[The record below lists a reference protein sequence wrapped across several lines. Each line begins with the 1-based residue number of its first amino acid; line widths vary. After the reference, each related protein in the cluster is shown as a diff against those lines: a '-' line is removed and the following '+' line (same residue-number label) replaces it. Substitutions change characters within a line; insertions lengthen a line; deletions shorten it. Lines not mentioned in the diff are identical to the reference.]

1 MGIFGKLSNEG
12 LEEAQDRAGGGGFQH
27 EADIYNSTVEM
38 AYAGESAG
46 GAMSVSFI
54 FDLGDNRKH
63 RETFYVT
70 NKKKENFYL
79 NKNDNTKKVPLPGF
93 VSVDDICM
101 ATTEKSLAE
110 QDTEEKI
117 VKIWDFD
124 AKAEVPKSVPVLV
137 DVIGKPVSIAL
148 LKILRNKREQASN
161 GDYVDVAGDVTE
173 NQVDKVFHTE
183 SRMTMVEA
191 RRDAA
196 LIDEGKEPL
205 GAQFWDTWLTNNKGK
220 VRDKRSIKD
229 GGSGGTSGRPGGN
242 AGAPTGGAPAS
253 ERKSLFN
260 KS

>member
-12 LEEAQDRAGGGGFQH
+12 LEEAQDRVGGGSFQH
-27 EADIYNSTVEM
+27 EADIYSPTIEM
-38 AYAGESAG
+38 AYAIESSG
-46 GAMSVSFI
+46 GAMGVSFI
-54 FDLGDNRKH
+54 FDLGENRKH
-63 RETFYVT
+63 RETLYVT

-79 NKNDNTKKVPLPGF
+79 NKDDKTKKVPLPGY
-93 VSVDDICM
+93 VTVDDICM
-101 ATTEKSLAE
+101 ATTEKGLAE

-117 VKIWDFD
+117 VKIYDYD

-137 DVIGKPVSIAL
+137 DLIGKQVSIAL

-173 NQVDKVFHTE
+173 NQIDKVFHTE

-196 LIDEGKEPL
+196 LVDEGKEPL

-220 VRDKRSIKD
+220 TRDKRSIKD
-229 GGSGGTSGRPGGN
+229 GGSGGTAGRPGGS
-242 AGAPTGGAPAS
+242 APTGGAPAS